1 MIQNPKSL
9 TEQLLNLAERIAIE
23 LRTVVKTVGTKISK
37 KDADTAYLG
46 KTAKAASAK
55 IADSATKATQDSN
68 GNVIVNTYA
77 TKTELTNGLADKL
90 ATTGKAQTAGIADT
104 ANALS
109 SSAKVPYSQITGTPS
124 IPGISGLIPKTGDR
138 GALAGYEQWFYTGAT
153 ATLSVSSGD
162 TLLIDAKG
170 AAATINVQ
178 AGAVNQVATKLVW
191 VALSNKS
198 ITINGSVGWFAGDVP
213 TLNKANAVLLFFF
226 HDNYTDC
233 RLIGQWD

>member
-124 IPGISGLIPKTGDR
+124 IPDINKLIFRERNRGI
-138 GALAGYEQWFYTGAT
+138 LAGYEATRPGTNVNAIASDTMFTSKNFIVQSGAAT
-153 ATLSVSSGD
+153 ATEAWTKIVTMTGGSV
-162 TLLIDAKG
+162 TLDNNWSWA
-170 AAATINVQ
+170 
-178 AGAVNQVATKLVW
+178 
-191 VALSNKS
+191 
-198 ITINGSVGWFAGDVP
+198 NGSAP
-213 TLNKANAVLLFFF
+213 TLKYPGILVCHWDGGANHGIASYIPGVS
-226 HDNYTDC
+226 
-233 RLIGQWD
+233 

>member
-77 TKTELTNGLADKL
+77 TKTELTNGLANKL
-90 ATTGKAQTAGIADT
+90 ATT
-104 ANALS
+104 
-109 SSAKVPYSQITGTPS
+109 AKIPYSQITGTPS
-124 IPGISGLIPKTGDR
+124 IPDTSGLIPKIGARGQLNGYETQTPSSGAATTIGYLTGDCVVHNAINQT
-138 GALAGYEQWFYTGAT
+138 ALTVTVDGGGISDIGSSCGVKVLFIYNT
-153 ATLSVSSGD
+153 ASLTSLSV
-162 TLLIDAKG
+162 KG
-170 AAATINVQ
+170 ANGITNIDWEGENSPSLNGKQIIQIVFFLHDISASINL
-178 AGAVNQVATKLVW
+178 K
-191 VALSNKS
+191 
-198 ITINGSVGWFAGDVP
+198 
-213 TLNKANAVLLFFF
+213 
-226 HDNYTDC
+226 
-233 RLIGQWD
+233 QWS